1 VTQVSSVLISGAS
14 GFIGRHVAEHLATSG
29 LRVGRLVRRA
39 VRAPEEIA
47 WDPFAG
53 ELDPQALSGWDA
65 VVNFSGRSIA
75 QRWTAAIR
83 REILDSRVRS
93 THTLARAIAEATDGP
108 GVMISASA
116 TGFYGSRGDEELT
129 EQSASG
135 AGFLSEVCRQWE
147 AATGPAARSGA
158 RVVTIRMGMVLSPHG
173 GALAKMLPAFR
184 FGLGGPWG
192 PGSQWVSWI
201 AMGDLARSVEFALS
215 CEGLRGPVNAV
226 APEPVTA
233 SQFARTLAR
242 VLGRPCLAR
251 LPGFTIKAAFGEMAQ
266 ETLLASVRA
275 LPAALQGAGFEF
287 ASPTLEGALSNM
299 LR

>member
-1 VTQVSSVLISGAS
+1 MTQVSSVLISGAS

-116 TGFYGSRGDEELT
+116 TGFYGSRGDE
-129 EQSASG
+129 
-135 AGFLSEVCRQWE
+135 
-147 AATGPAARSGA
+147 
-158 RVVTIRMGMVLSPHG
+158 
-173 GALAKMLPAFR
+173 
-184 FGLGGPWG
+184 
-192 PGSQWVSWI
+192 
-201 AMGDLARSVEFALS
+201 
-215 CEGLRGPVNAV
+215 N
-226 APEPVTA
+226 
-233 SQFARTLAR
+233 
-242 VLGRPCLAR
+242 
-251 LPGFTIKAAFGEMAQ
+251 
-266 ETLLASVRA
+266 
-275 LPAALQGAGFEF
+275 
-287 ASPTLEGALSNM
+287 
-299 LR
+299 